1 MKLRLAIVRY
11 LITEITII
19 NRKPICLSGQQEI
32 NLIGYIKNNTMRKT
46 YKKIKLQLDTG
57 KIFVEDVTESNFHP
71 SQVNEII
78 NEINDKHDYSF
89 TIAESKSVK
98 KQTISLIKYHL
109 RKVEKEL
116 SYFRRHQECYQK
128 ALDRVS
134 TTDLINENE

>member
-1 MKLRLAIVRY
+1 
-11 LITEITII
+11 
-19 NRKPICLSGQQEI
+19 
-32 NLIGYIKNNTMRKT
+32 MRKC

-57 KIFVEDVTESNFHP
+57 KIFIEDVTESNFHP

-134 TTDLINENE
+134 TTDLSNENE